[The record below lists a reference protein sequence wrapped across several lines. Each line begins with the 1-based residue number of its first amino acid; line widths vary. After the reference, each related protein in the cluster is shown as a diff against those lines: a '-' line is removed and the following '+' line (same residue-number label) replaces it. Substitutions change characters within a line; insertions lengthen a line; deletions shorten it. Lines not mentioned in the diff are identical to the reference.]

1 MQRLWKNILKFFLR
15 PYLCCMERKELTPG
29 EAVLLLC
36 DNVKLTPELYEA
48 KYAAQGK
55 RQYPVGMERAVR
67 LAKQYDPDGLILCVE
82 QRILKVEPN
91 SET

>member
-1 MQRLWKNILKFFLR
+1 MKG
-15 PYLCCMERKELTPG
+15 KELTPG

-36 DNVKLTPELYEA
+36 ENVKKTPELYEA
-48 KYAAQGK
+48 MYAAQGK

-82 QRILKVEPN
+82 QRIIKVEPAREKCKGHVWGF
-91 SET
+91 SGK

>member
-1 MQRLWKNILKFFLR
+1 MLAPLTFAPMKG
-15 PYLCCMERKELTPG
+15 KELTPG

-36 DNVKLTPELYEA
+36 ENVKLTPELYEA

-55 RQYPVGMERAVR
+55 REYPVGMARAVR
-67 LAKQYDPDGLILCVE
+67 LAREYDPAGLILCVE

-91 SET
+91 NEI

>member
-1 MQRLWKNILKFFLR
+1 MKG
-15 PYLCCMERKELTPG
+15 KELTPG

-36 DNVKLTPELYEA
+36 ENVKLTPELYEA

-55 RQYPVGMERAVR
+55 REYPVGMERAVR
-67 LAKQYDPDGLILCVE
+67 LAREYDPEGLILCVE

-91 SET
+91 NEI

>member
-1 MQRLWKNILKFFLR
+1 MLAPLTFAPMKG
-15 PYLCCMERKELTPG
+15 KELTPG

-36 DNVKLTPELYEA
+36 ENVKLTPELYEA
-48 KYAAQGK
+48 KYAALDK
-55 RQYPVGMERAVR
+55 RPYPVGMKRAVR
-67 LAKQYDPDGLILCVE
+67 LVDKYDPEGLILCVE

>member
-1 MQRLWKNILKFFLR
+1 MLAPLTFAPMKG
-15 PYLCCMERKELTPG
+15 KELTPG

-36 DNVKLTPELYEA
+36 ENVKLTPELYEA

-55 RQYPVGMERAVR
+55 REYPVGMERAVR
-67 LAKQYDPDGLILCVE
+67 LAREYDPEGLILCVE

-91 SET
+91 NEI